1 MRKEPDDI
9 APFYV
14 DYDENQLMNI
24 SRLTSLANV
33 KNLTIVQGVKPCLI
47 PKPCL

>member
-1 MRKEPDDI
+1 MIVRL
-9 APFYV
+9 FYV

-24 SRLTSLANV
+24 SRLTSLVSA
-33 KNLTIVQGVKPCLI
+33 KNLTKIQGVESCLI